1 MGLGRGTPEHGVIHS
16 AAARS
21 SSFLGATNMTHGH
34 ALTGAESSPGPLVI
48 RTIGVMDLKDA
59 LARGMSDFLAMP
71 THALFLCLIYPVV
84 GLFLARVS
92 LGHDV
97 LSLLFP
103 LAAGFALLGPFAAV
117 GLYEL
122 SRQREQGLDP
132 SWQDA
137 FDVLHLPSRGAI
149 AALGVLLLAIFVLW
163 VAVAEA
169 IYVANFGHEPAAS
182 IPNFVRQVFTTPA
195 GWMLIIVGNGIG
207 FLFALAVLII
217 SVVSFPLLLDRDVGA
232 VAAMRTSVR
241 AVAANPVPMAIWGLI
256 VAGLLIIGS
265 LPFFVGLAVVVPV
278 LGHST
283 WHLYR
288 KVVEPDPSARH
299 DHLPAPKSGR
309 RRYAA
314 QFPAAL
320 FGGEQPPR
328 PPPLK
333 PVFDPATGRWR
344 ASPTVRPQ
352 VILAGIAAGTLI
364 ALVGTFLWAALWTAL
379 GVVFVAAVLVFITAI
394 VLAAKSY

>member
-1 MGLGRGTPEHGVIHS
+1 
-16 AAARS
+16 
-21 SSFLGATNMTHGH
+21 
-34 ALTGAESSPGPLVI
+34 VI
-48 RTIGVMDLKDA
+48 RTIRVMDLKDA
-59 LARGMSDFLAMP
+59 LARGMSDFSAMP
-71 THALFLCLIYPVV
+71 THALFVCLIYPIV
-84 GLFLARVS
+84 GLMLARVTF
-92 LGHDV
+92 GYDC

-103 LAAGFALLGPFAAV
+103 LAAGFALLGPFAAI

-137 FDVLHLPSRGAI
+137 FDVLHVPSRGAI
-149 AALGVLLLAIFVLW
+149 AALGFLLLAVFVLW
-163 VAVAEA
+163 IAVAEA
-169 IYVANFGHEPAAS
+169 IYFANFGSEPAAS
-182 IPNFVRQVFTTPA
+182 IPNFVRQLFTTPA
-195 GWMLIIVGNGIG
+195 GWRLIIVGNGIG

-217 SVVSFPLLLDRDVGA
+217 SVVSFPLLLDRNVGA
-232 VAAMRTSVR
+232 IEAALTSVR

-256 VAGLLIIGS
+256 VASLLIIGS

-299 DHLPAPKSGR
+299 EHLSAPKSG

-320 FGGEQPPR
+320 FGGKEPPR

-333 PVFDPATGRWR
+333 PVFEPATGRWR
-344 ASPTVRPQ
+344 ASRTGRPEI
-352 VILAGIAAGTLI
+352 ILAGIAMGTVYAI
-364 ALVGTFLWAALWTAL
+364 VVTFLLAEVWTAL
-379 GVVFVAAVLVFITAI
+379 AVVFVAAPLLFITAI
-394 VLAAKSY
+394 VLAAKS

>member
-1 MGLGRGTPEHGVIHS
+1 
-16 AAARS
+16 
-21 SSFLGATNMTHGH
+21 MTHVH
-34 ALTGAESSPGPLVI
+34 ALTGVKSTPGPPVI
-48 RTIGVMDLKDA
+48 RTIGVMDLKDV
-59 LARGMSDFLAMP
+59 LARGMSDFSAMP
-71 THALFLCLIYPVV
+71 THALFLCLIYPIA
-84 GLFLARVS
+84 GLILARVS
-92 LGHDV
+92 LGYDV

-137 FDVLHLPSRGAI
+137 LDVLHVPSRGAI
-149 AALGVLLLAIFVLW
+149 AELGLLLVAVFVLW

-182 IPNFVRQVFTTPA
+182 IPDFVRQVFTTPA

-207 FLFALAVLII
+207 FLFALMVLII
-217 SVVSFPLLLDRDVGA
+217 SAVSFPLLLDRNVGA
-232 VAAMRTSVR
+232 VEAVLTSVR
-241 AVAANPVPMAIWGLI
+241 AVAVNPVPMAVWGLI
-256 VAGLLIIGS
+256 VAGLLIIGC

-288 KVVEPDPSARH
+288 KVVEPDPSAH
-299 DHLPAPKSGR
+299 HEHLPAPKSGR
-309 RRYAA
+309 RHYAA

-320 FGGEQPPR
+320 FGGEEPPR

-333 PVFDPATGRWR
+333 PVFDPATGRWQ
-344 ASPTVRPQ
+344 ASRTGHPE
-352 VILAGIAAGTLI
+352 VILAGIAAGTVI
-364 ALVGTFLWAALWTAL
+364 ALVGTFLWAEVWVAL
-379 GVVFVAAVLVFITAI
+379 GVVFVAAVLVFITAV
-394 VLAAKSY
+394 VLAVKSSTPC